1 MESDGSS
8 RDIYRTRSQLDAY
21 EDFSSL
27 RASDLKLRIEEML
40 RIKVSHITHQRH
52 IRLSPTKYTFTE
64 HSFGGIER
72 IGIETTETSIGHRN
86 L

>member
-40 RIKVSHITHQRH
+40 RIKVSRYTHQKH
-52 IRLSPTKYTFTE
+52 LIFFNNTFTE
-64 HSFGGIER
+64 HSFGGTER
-72 IGIETTETSIGHRN
+72 TGIETTKTSIGHWN